1 MYVAVVFVVA
11 LIVSGSHGAPQTGV
25 VAPPSGANQE
35 YPFFTLTSSL
45 VSDTRKLFDDPE
57 PVESAKKIGCG
68 TKQLTEA
75 ACELSQK
82 INCNFILS
90 F

>member
-1 MYVAVVFVVA
+1 MYPAVVFAVA
-11 LIVSGSHGAPQTGV
+11 FIASVSHGAPQTGV
-25 VAPPSGANQE
+25 VAPPAPSGANQE
-35 YPFFTLTSSL
+35 YPFFTLTSAL
-45 VSDTRKLFDDPE
+45 VSDTRQLLDDPE

-75 ACELSQK
+75 ACELSRK
-82 INCNFILS
+82 INCNF